1 MSLVRVFPRRTQ
13 ATPDDDLAFIGPPPL
28 FLPQIQEIHIS
39 VAFTWRWRGDI
50 LHPCLSAVPAL
61 VWWGKTL
68 RPAFICDYFTGLSQ
82 PLLVLRCLAAAE
94 KRLRAVGMPFAMLYR
109 DAQIGVGVSFSG

>member
-39 VAFTWRWRGDI
+39 VAFTWEV
-50 LHPCLSAVPAL
+50 A
-61 VWWGKTL
+61 WGHIA
-68 RPAFICDYFTGLSQ
+68 P
-82 PLLVLRCLAAAE
+82 VLIGYPKDTLAAAE

-109 DAQIGVGVSFSG
+109 DAQIGVGVSVSG